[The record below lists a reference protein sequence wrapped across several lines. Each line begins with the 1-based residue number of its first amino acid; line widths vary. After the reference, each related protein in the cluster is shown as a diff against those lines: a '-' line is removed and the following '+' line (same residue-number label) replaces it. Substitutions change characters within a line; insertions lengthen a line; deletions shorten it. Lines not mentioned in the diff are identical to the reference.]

1 MTMRAFLA
9 AILGGIAMFIWSAI
23 AHMALPLGEA
33 GVREIPDEQSV
44 LAAMKASIRE
54 SGFYIFPGLGVG
66 SNPTREQRS
75 DAMKRMA
82 ENYPNTAT
90 GILIY
95 HPPGRPLTF
104 GKWLSIEF
112 VTELLQS
119 ILVVFLLTQTRL
131 VTFASRVGFVVVAG
145 ILAVITT
152 NISYWNWYGFP
163 TVYTVAYMFIQLVGF
178 LLVGLIAAMMLKPT
192 AGVGT

>member
-23 AHMALPLGEA
+23 AHMVLPLGEA